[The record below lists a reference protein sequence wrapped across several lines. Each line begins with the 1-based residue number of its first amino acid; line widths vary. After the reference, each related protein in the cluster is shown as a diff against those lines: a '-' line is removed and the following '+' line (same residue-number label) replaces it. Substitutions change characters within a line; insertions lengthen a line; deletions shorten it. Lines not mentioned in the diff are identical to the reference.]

1 MSRYKVEAFTYY
13 SKITTNRQH
22 IIEKSTD
29 EIQTTLDNY
38 TEDGYKLVSTDAT
51 SFGAAVYVYLYF
63 EKIDPS

>member
-13 SKITTNRQH
+13 SKLTTNRHH
-22 IIEKSTD
+22 ITEKSTD

-38 TEDGYKLVSTDAT
+38 TEDGYRLVSTDAT

-63 EKIDPS
+63 EKIDA

>member
-13 SKITTNRQH
+13 SKLTTNRHH

-29 EIQTTLDNY
+29 EIQMTLDNY
-38 TEDGYKLVSTDAT
+38 TEDGYRLVSTDAT

-63 EKIDPS
+63 EKIDA